1 MTGPLSGHTAAKQ
14 AAPGQVVGA
23 DGTTAAALV
32 NSALSGLARLGDGQR
47 DCKSSAGRTAPLATP
62 ARTEL
67 RPDLQLI
74 AGFIPEATKVLDLG
88 CGDGALLDHLVRS
101 KQAKGRGIELSEEGM
116 LACVRRG
123 LSVRQGD
130 LQEGL
135 ADYPDRSFDYVV
147 LSQTLPFLDDPEMIL
162 REMLRVASRA
172 VVSFPNWGYWGCRLE
187 LLLTGRIPQ
196 ARDLPQSWHE
206 KPRWQAFS
214 VTDFALFCRQA
225 GIRIARQA
233 YLSGGRPVTIPKFKN
248 LFSIT
253 AVFVL
258 ER

>member
-1 MTGPLSGHTAAKQ
+1 MTGPLSGRTTPEQ
-14 AAPGQVVGA
+14 AVQGQV
-23 DGTTAAALV
+23 AAEGKAASTLPGSELV
-32 NSALSGLARLGDGQR
+32 GLAQVSDRRR
-47 DCKSSAGRTAPLATP
+47 DCLSLASQPSPLATP
-62 ARTEL
+62 AKAEL
-67 RPDLQLI
+67 RPDLQFI

-101 KQAKGRGIELSEEGM
+101 KKVKGRGIELSEEGV

-130 LQEGL
+130 LEEGL

-162 REMLRVASRA
+162 HEMLRVASRA

-187 LLLTGRIPQ
+187 LLFTGRIPQ

-206 KPRWQAFS
+206 KPRWQALT

-225 GIRIARQA
+225 GIRITRQA
-233 YLSGGRPVTIPKFKN
+233 YLNGGRPVNIPKFKN
-248 LFSIT
+248 LFSTT

-258 ER
+258 EH